1 MDKTSAQQAGR
12 GLTRPRQPMP
22 AAVRAA
28 LEQAGLVD
36 TYRNRPPYQRN
47 DYLMWINKAKLD
59 ATRRKRLTQMLDELK
74 AGDVYM
80 GMAWRAASRGR
91 H

>member
-1 MDKTSAQQAGR
+1 
-12 GLTRPRQPMP
+12 MP

>member
-1 MDKTSAQQAGR
+1 
-12 GLTRPRQPMP
+12 MP
-22 AAVRAA
+22 AAVKAA

-59 ATRRKRLTQMLDELK
+59 ATRRKRLAQMLDELK